1 MPRLV
6 SFLIYHATVGFAL
19 ALGLVIALL
28 AIDVAGLRSL
38 LLASDI
44 KWFAT
49 GLFTFF
55 MGLTLAST
63 QMGVAIMR
71 IPYEDDQT
79 GGPKG
84 PGLLDQ
90 WLRTE
95 LLTPVP
101 VKSRK

>member
-6 SFLIYHATVGFAL
+6 SFLVYHATLGFAL
-19 ALGLVIALL
+19 ALGLVSALL
-28 AIDVAGLRSL
+28 ALDVAGLRSL

-63 QMGVAIMR
+63 QMGIAIMR
-71 IPYEDDQT
+71 IPYEDNQT
-79 GGPKG
+79 RGPRG

-95 LLTPVP
+95 LLAPARVT
-101 VKSRK
+101 KR